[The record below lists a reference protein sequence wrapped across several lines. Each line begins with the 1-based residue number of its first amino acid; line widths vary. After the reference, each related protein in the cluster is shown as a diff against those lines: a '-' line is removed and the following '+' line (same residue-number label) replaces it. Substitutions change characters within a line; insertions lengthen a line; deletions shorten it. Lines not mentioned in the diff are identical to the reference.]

1 MLMVSLIQKIL
12 DLFYPLVRRVLDKTT
27 YYYAACGG
35 GNLVLSWLLFFVFFQ
50 FLFQKQVFY
59 IDWINYSLSA
69 YTLSSFLCFLISFGV
84 GFLLMKYVV
93 FTESELKG
101 RIQLFRYGLS
111 SLLTWFAHWVI
122 LKLFIEWLGFY
133 PSIANVISSCIV
145 VLISY
150 LLQKKFTFK

>member
-1 MLMVSLIQKIL
+1 MVSLIQKIL
-12 DLFYPLVRRVLDKTT
+12 DLFYPLVRQVLDKTT

-59 IDWINYSLSA
+59 IEWIDYSLSA
-69 YTLSSFLCFLISFGV
+69 YTLSSFLCFLIAFVV
-84 GFLLMKYVV
+84 GFLLNKYVV
-93 FTESELKG
+93 FTKSELKG

>member
-1 MLMVSLIQKIL
+1 MPMVSLIQKIL
-12 DLFYPLVRRVLDKTT
+12 DLFYPLVSRLLDKTT

-35 GNLVLSWLLFFVFFQ
+35 GNLILSWLLFFVFFQ

-59 IDWINYSLSA
+59 IEYINYSLSA
-69 YTLSSFLCFLISFGV
+69 YTLSSFLCFIIAFVV

-93 FTESELKG
+93 FTKSELKG
-101 RIQLFRYGLS
+101 RIQLFRYGLT

-122 LKLFIEWLGFY
+122 LKLFIEWLAFY
-133 PSIANVISSCIV
+133 PSIANVVSSCIV

>member
-12 DLFYPLVRRVLDKTT
+12 DLFYPLVSRLLDKTT

-35 GNLVLSWLLFFVFFQ
+35 GNLILSWLLFFVFFQ

-59 IDWINYSLSA
+59 IEYINYSLSA
-69 YTLSSFLCFLISFGV
+69 YTLSSFLCFIIAFVV

-93 FTESELKG
+93 FTKSELKG
-101 RIQLFRYGLS
+101 RIQLFRYGLT

-122 LKLFIEWLGFY
+122 LKLFIEWLAFY
-133 PSIANVISSCIV
+133 PSIANVVSSCIV